1 MNDEIKTLP
10 IGTYNNANNTKWIF
24 NIPFGR
30 LFNIKNGNIKDGN
43 VLDYPLNCRSV
54 AFPEFKMGSSSLT
67 FLNYSFDLSNRSNQ
81 TIKDLQITFLLS
93 ENWLQYLM
101 LLKWFELE
109 DFTKYTQNQSDTV
122 TIDVGNGVKNTIA
135 RSDYEQYQYSSGI
148 NPYYSTQG
156 PIVDSTL
163 YLMDNFMKRKC
174 TINFTGC
181 WLKNIKNVEL
191 DYSKTEGTEI
201 VTTFTM
207 GFYKYNIF
215 NNDKDTKEF
224 FPGGIYT
231 DEHDM
236 IQQQND
242 KI

>member
-1 MNDEIKTLP
+1 MDDVKNLP
-10 IGTYNNANNTKWIF
+10 IGTYNIANNTKWIF
-24 NIPFGR
+24 NIPLGR
-30 LFNIKNGNIKDGN
+30 LFNINHGNIKNGNY
-43 VLDYPLNCRSV
+43 LDYPLNCRSV

-67 FLNYSFDLSNRSNQ
+67 FLNYSFDISNRSNQ
-81 TIKDLQITFLLS
+81 TVKDLQITFLLS

-109 DFTKYTQNQSDTV
+109 DFTRYTKENSDTV
-122 TIDVGNGVKNTIA
+122 SIDLGGGEQSTINRGDWET
-135 RSDYEQYQYSSGI
+135 YQYYSGL
-148 NPYYSTQG
+148 NPYYSNQG
-156 PIVDSTL
+156 PTVDATL

-201 VTTFTM
+201 LTTFTM
-207 GFYKYNIF
+207 AFYKYNVF
-215 NNDKDTKEF
+215 NNDADTKEF

-231 DEHDM
+231 DEHDKLL
-236 IQQQND
+236 QQQT
-242 KI
+242 K